1 MAWLTGTKRT
11 ERMKITTT
19 DKLPELNVEGLNKIL
34 QIRPDVS
41 NETKERLHEARREEH
56 VTHLHEG

>member
-1 MAWLTGTKRT
+1 MKNA
-11 ERMKITTT
+11 MKITTT

-41 NETKERLHEARREEH
+41 NETKERLHEARRDEH